1 MDEAGWSNNGRRGK
15 DRGRQRRR
23 SASAPSNCIGRA
35 YTVAVVSVFTAPEG
49 RRCVAGGGGG
59 PVVYAVAPTGGGA
72 AISARSLA
80 VYSFIAVVL
89 STGDTLTQPNTDF
102 IKDEVSTSD
111 LRFSFLR
118 FPASVGR

>member
-1 MDEAGWSNNGRRGK
+1 
-15 DRGRQRRR
+15 
-23 SASAPSNCIGRA
+23 
-35 YTVAVVSVFTAPEG
+35 
-49 RRCVAGGGGG
+49 VAGGGGG

-80 VYSFIAVVL
+80 VNSFIAVVL